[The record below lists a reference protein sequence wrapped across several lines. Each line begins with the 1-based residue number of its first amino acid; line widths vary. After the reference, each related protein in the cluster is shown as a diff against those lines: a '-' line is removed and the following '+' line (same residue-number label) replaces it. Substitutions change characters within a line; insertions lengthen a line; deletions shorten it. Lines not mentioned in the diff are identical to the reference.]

1 MPLKLDEESKNTKL
15 EEVAEEGK
23 ENIGAPLKLEE
34 EFEDMDEEVEGM
46 KVEQGPKG
54 LLGAYWISYHN
65 PCHPGTHKGPA
76 NLRWN
81 R

>member
-1 MPLKLDEESKNTKL
+1 MPLKLDEESKNNKP

-23 ENIGAPLKLEE
+23 ENIGAPLKLEG